1 MKNYV
6 ISAIADFL
14 YLKCGFERIGANI
27 FLVDYLSE
35 KGLQKAQD
43 LESQRGYEQFM
54 AAQEEVGDS
63 NYDYERHIPLYVD
76 ESGRVV
82 YEDDENV

>member
-14 YLKCGFERIGANI
+14 YLKCGVERIGANI

-35 KGLQKAQD
+35 KGLQKAHS
-43 LESQRGYEQFM
+43 LINLM
-54 AAQEEVGDS
+54 
-63 NYDYERHIPLYVD
+63 
-76 ESGRVV
+76 
-82 YEDDENV
+82 